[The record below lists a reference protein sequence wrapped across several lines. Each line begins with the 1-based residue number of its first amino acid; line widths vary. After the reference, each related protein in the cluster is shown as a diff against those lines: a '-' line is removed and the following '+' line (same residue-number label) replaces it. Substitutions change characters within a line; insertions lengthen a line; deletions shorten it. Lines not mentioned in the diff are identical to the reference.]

1 MQKSSTCEQP
11 HEDPNIRY
19 LGMNRPRPGRFL
31 TTKDDGPANYEL
43 RLGVMSK
50 TLEIPS
56 STTGVIDIDVVVN
69 GDRRESPRRD
79 CHTLVTAVTPESPEE
94 PNGWRAVKVR
104 SEDVSVSGAKLVS
117 TQPLSGQQV
126 YLRFLL
132 PNFGKQFVE
141 AVIVN
146 QSIRERVSMTGEVTR
161 LFVYGVKFIN
171 VVTDETL
178 IEPLNELTNV
188 AAVG

>member
-94 PNGWRAVKVR
+94 VTTHGRQILAPNKQCTKQKIPNRIR
-104 SEDVSVSGAKLVS
+104 INHISYR
-117 TQPLSGQQV
+117 TQH
-126 YLRFLL
+126 
-132 PNFGKQFVE
+132 
-141 AVIVN
+141 I
-146 QSIRERVSMTGEVTR
+146 
-161 LFVYGVKFIN
+161 
-171 VVTDETL
+171 
-178 IEPLNELTNV
+178 
-188 AAVG
+188 